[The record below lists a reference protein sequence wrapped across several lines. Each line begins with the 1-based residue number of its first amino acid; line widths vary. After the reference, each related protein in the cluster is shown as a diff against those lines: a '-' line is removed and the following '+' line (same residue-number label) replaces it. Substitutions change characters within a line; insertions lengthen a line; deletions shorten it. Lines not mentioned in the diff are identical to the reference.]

1 VYHVWCAAHAAGC
14 SRRGRHDRTFARSP
28 LARFCLSPF
37 VCLWSGVGLCV
48 LMLGALPIL
57 LPASLASSMP
67 VMALP
72 TVGALVR
79 VGGDRGLDGVPDA
92 DD

>member
-1 VYHVWCAAHAAGC
+1 
-14 SRRGRHDRTFARSP
+14 
-28 LARFCLSPF
+28 
-37 VCLWSGVGLCV
+37 
-48 LMLGALPIL
+48 MLGALPIL